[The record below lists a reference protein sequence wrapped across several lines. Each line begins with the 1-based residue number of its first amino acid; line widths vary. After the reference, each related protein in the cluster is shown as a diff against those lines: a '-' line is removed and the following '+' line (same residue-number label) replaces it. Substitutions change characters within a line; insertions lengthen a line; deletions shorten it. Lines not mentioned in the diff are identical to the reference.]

1 MEIQLNDIALFV
13 EVAKRRNFSQAA
25 LALQLPTAS
34 LSRRVTELE
43 NAIGMKL
50 LTRST
55 RRIELTE
62 AGTLYYE
69 RCRHIVDEA
78 RIAHDQLLDMAVQP
92 KGRLRI
98 SIPTSLGQL
107 FLPVV
112 IREFTELYPDIE
124 CDFDL
129 SMRPV
134 DAISNPF
141 DLVLRFGQQP
151 NSSLVSRQIV
161 LMAHHLYASP
171 SYLERFGEP
180 RVPADLS
187 HHACLRPQLDQSDSF
202 WALHSGQK
210 IERVK
215 VFGRLAANNMGL
227 LGRMASQGLGI
238 TPLPIFD
245 VMERAISQ
253 RGLKRVLP
261 DWTLAPIPLFA
272 LLPSRMAPAKTRAFL
287 DFIQPLF
294 TGNPAPDRL

>member
-13 EVAKRRNFSQAA
+13 EVAKRKNFSQAA
-25 LALQLPTAS
+25 LALEIPTS
-34 LSRRVTELE
+34 TLSRRVSELE
-43 NAIGMKL
+43 SAIGMKL

-62 AGTLYYE
+62 AGALYFE
-69 RCRHIVDEA
+69 RCRHIIEEA

-98 SIPTSLGQL
+98 SLPSSLAQL

-112 IREFTELYPDIE
+112 VREFTTLYPDIE

-129 SMRPV
+129 SARPM

-141 DLVLRFGQQP
+141 DLALRFGPQP
-151 NSSLVSRQIV
+151 DSSLVSRQIV
-161 LMAHHLYASP
+161 LMAHHLYAAP
-171 SYLERFGEP
+171 AYLERYGEP

-187 HHACLRPQLDQSDSF
+187 HHACLRPSLEHAESF
-202 WALHSGQK
+202 WTLFSGPLT
-210 IERVK
+210 ERVQ
-215 VFGRLAANNMGL
+215 VFGRLASNNMSL
-227 LGRMASQGLGI
+227 LGRMATQGLGI

-245 VMERAISQ
+245 VMERAISA

-261 DWTLAPIPLFA
+261 NWSLAPIPLYA
-272 LLPSRMAPAKTRAFL
+272 LMPSRTLPAKTRAFL
-287 DFIQPLF
+287 DFIVPLL
-294 TGNPAPDRL
+294 TGKKEV